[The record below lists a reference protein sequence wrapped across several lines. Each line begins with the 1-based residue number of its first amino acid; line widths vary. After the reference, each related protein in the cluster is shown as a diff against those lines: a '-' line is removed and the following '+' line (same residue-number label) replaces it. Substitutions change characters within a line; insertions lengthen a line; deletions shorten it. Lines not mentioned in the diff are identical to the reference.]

1 MTISALLALI
11 GGKSTLI
18 GGFVAAC
25 LAALGVM
32 FRFAFKAGKNS
43 QLAKEGQANAKALND
58 LARANAAR
66 AASNSGKLSDNDKY
80 KRD

>member
-1 MTISALLALI
+1 MTAIIAFFTTAAGKYAALI
-11 GGKSTLI
+11 AI
-18 GGFVAAC
+18 AATV
-25 LAALGVM
+25 LGTAW
-32 FRFAFKAGKNS
+32 RAAFKAGKNS
-43 QLAKEGQANAKALND
+43 QLAKEGQANAKALDD

>member
-1 MTISALLALI
+1 MTALLALI

-18 GGFVAAC
+18 GGFVTAC

-43 QLAKEGQANAKALND
+43 QLAKEGQANAKALDD

-66 AASNSGKLSDNDKY
+66 AASNSGGLPDDKY

>member
-1 MTISALLALI
+1 MTALLALS

-43 QLAKEGQANAKALND
+43 QLAKEGQANAKALDD
-58 LARANAAR
+58 LRSTLR
-66 AASNSGKLSDNDKY
+66 ESPISRCSQTSWLH
-80 KRD
+80 

>member
-11 GGKSTLI
+11 GSKATLI

-43 QLAKEGQANAKALND
+43 QLAKEGQANAKAIDD

-66 AASNSGKLSDNDKY
+66 AGANTDSLSNDGFR
-80 KRD
+80 RD